1 MLGLT
6 VLSQSMFFKC
16 HLQLPCTM
24 LKFFLEYNSKGF
36 LNVWH
41 DSTLSELFCCKKN
54 LAQIVYMPCLYSMY
68 CLVPM
73 TFLSGPSV
81 GLVNGWRNIKMQP
94 FQQILQFPNKDQCV
108 LAQNVCS
115 FQWRQSLTIL
125 YQYRLI
131 MSCFMSY
138 QEYFCIK
145 WDEHFW
151 HLAWTGS
158 LAFTRSTGNQTSLSF
173 TLKFLSGLF
182 QGNRFMKWEIWSFS
196 TIGKDQCSMS
206 IFVWAQQ
213 S

>member
-1 MLGLT
+1 MLGLA
-6 VLSQSMFFKC
+6 VLSKPMFFKC
-16 HLQLPCTM
+16 HLQLPCPC
-24 LKFFLEYNSKGF
+24 LNSSLNI

-41 DSTLSELFCCKKN
+41 ESTLSELFCCQKD
-54 LAQIVYMPCLYSMY
+54 LAQNVYMPYLYSMY
-68 CLVPM
+68 CFVPM
-73 TFLSGPSV
+73 TFLSGPTV
-81 GLVNGWRNIKMQP
+81 VKGWGNIKMQS
-94 FQQILQFPNKDQCV
+94 FQQILQCPNKDQCV

-131 MSCFMSY
+131 KSCFMSY

-158 LAFTRSTGNQTSLSF
+158 LVFTRSTGNQTSLSF
-173 TLKFLSGLF
+173 TFKFLSGLF
-182 QGNRFMKWEIWSFS
+182 QSNRFMKWEIWSFS
-196 TIGKDQCSMS
+196 TIGKDQCSMA
-206 IFVWAQQ
+206 IFFWAQQ